1 MKEEITIQ
9 YELEIGDNGEKEW
22 TIEVYRKYD
31 RVYFRSF
38 KNAASF
44 QKKVDFI
51 KDMVKSYDDGEC
63 SIDDLIDAL

>member
-1 MKEEITIQ
+1 MKDKITIQ
-9 YELEIGDNGEKEW
+9 YELEIRDKGDKEW
-22 TIEVYRKYD
+22 TIEVYKNYD

-38 KNAASF
+38 TNSASF

-63 SIDDLIDAL
+63 GLDDLLDAL